1 MINPVGVEAART
13 PLDPIPDSPSPAAA
27 RQVTTVLTCNASDR
41 GSF

>member
-27 RQVTTVLTCNASDR
+27 PGNYRLDL
-41 GSF
+41 